1 MIAFNNASLP
11 ILNIYKPLDVTG
23 LSRVNEGPAGE
34 IILIRGH
41 FVPSISELSDPK
53 LKFNLNFAKF
63 YLFKIRPI
71 YIYIYTFSLPYL
83 TSSAKYRKSA
93 KGFSN
98 FNSIEFIFST
108 RWRIYRSNS
117 IRFSGIFGAISRGTW
132 RLPGTYIKRGPRK
145 TYLRGSLF
153 QPPALQNP
161 GEKRSWREG
170 GESYLG
176 SWPKRKKILYDS
188 SLC

>member
-71 YIYIYTFSLPYL
+71 YIYIYIFSSLFNFKCKISQKCKRLLEFQFDRIYL
-83 TSSAKYRKSA
+83 FNEMEDISFK
-93 KGFSN
+93 
-98 FNSIEFIFST
+98 FNSIQRNFRCYFQRDLAFT
-108 RWRIYRSNS
+108 RN
-117 IRFSGIFGAISRGTW
+117 
-132 RLPGTYIKRGPRK
+132 LH
-145 TYLRGSLF
+145 
-153 QPPALQNP
+153 
-161 GEKRSWREG
+161 
-170 GESYLG
+170 
-176 SWPKRKKILYDS
+176 
-188 SLC
+188 